1 MYMHRFLFCF
11 KVDEIFCHIQKA
23 CDIMKIM
30 DGHDNKDD
38 GARDGS
44 AAQGIFSTP
53 ELTVDTEKITQQ
65 NNSAKEKNRVASIF
79 ANTDAGRQA
88 QNINDAMVTS
98 SAPATEDIVIRNEP
112 KKRGKVLVIVAI
124 VILLA
129 AVGGGVGWLV
139 INSLSN
145 KGNSTITFDDVK
157 TQFNKYSNY
166 VLYGNEKDD
175 SFPSDFEENYDY
187 KINQQVV
194 AQDSANEY
202 WSRAEALITNVVDSY
217 KQLENKND
225 QILSLLESQQ
235 KTLSFLRTYVSIGTP
250 DDEAL
255 ITMIEN
261 QGVDT
266 GKEYID
272 SFYSDL
278 SKQAQ
283 DITLTLTE
291 NRINQYKT
299 LADILGLY
307 SEKNCLSENEIDI
320 ECTESITD
328 NQLNSLLVQYSAL
341 EHDADQLL
349 SVTIQDFEKQIWII
363 HSQFDIDSSQ
373 GSASKEVG

>member
-1 MYMHRFLFCF
+1 
-11 KVDEIFCHIQKA
+11 
-23 CDIMKIM
+23 MKIM

-65 NNSAKEKNRVASIF
+65 SNSAKEKNRVASIF

-129 AVGGGVGWLV
+129 VVGGGVGWLV

-202 WSRAEALITNVVDSY
+202 WSHAEALITNVVDSY